1 VAIRLRAL
9 ISALLDFRRLPD
21 GRGIGLLLALL
32 ATPGVAQAQP
42 AAATGRV
49 EGVVTIS
56 ERLITP
62 RMRVRVYD
70 EPGAAP
76 PRPPSSEHRFAGVVL
91 YLQPADRGALR
102 GATQQRPATPA
113 AELRQ
118 RDERFSPHV
127 LPLLAG
133 TTVAFPN
140 DDDVFHNVFSLSSA
154 KTFDLGRYARGSS
167 RSVTFPTAGV
177 VQVFCHI
184 HADMNGIVLVLDN
197 PLFVVP
203 GADGRFVIDGVP
215 PGAYQLVAWHERIK
229 PMSTPVRVDAGRA
242 TPVRLRIP
250 LPRQP
255 GEQ

>member
-1 VAIRLRAL
+1 MTIPRAV
-9 ISALLDFRRLPD
+9 
-21 GRGIGLLLALL
+21 LLLLGLGLTPALV
-32 ATPGVAQAQP
+32 AAQASSR
-42 AAATGRV
+42 ATGRV
-49 EGVVTIS
+49 EGVVSIS

-62 RMRVRVYD
+62 RLRVRVYD
-70 EPGAAP
+70 EPGGAP
-76 PRPPSSEHRFAGVVL
+76 PRPPSPEHRLAGVVL
-91 YLQPADRGALR
+91 YLLPVDGSALR
-102 GATQQRPATPA
+102 GAAPRQTGTPVPA
-113 AELRQ
+113 LRQ
-118 RDERFSPHV
+118 RDERFAPHV
-127 LPLLAG
+127 LPVLAG
-133 TTVAFPN
+133 TTVEFPN

-184 HADMNGIVLVLDN
+184 HADMSGIVLVLDN

-203 GADGRFVIDGVP
+203 GPDGRFVIDGVP
-215 PGAYQLVAWHERIK
+215 PGAYRLVAWHERVK

-250 LPRQP
+250 LPREP